1 MEHTVRKA
9 AGPHRRWI
17 FAAIVLIMVLF
28 SAYHVILFLT
38 VPEQK
43 AVVPA
48 ALPGPFIMFTVLM
61 LGLGWL
67 IWLVTARRR

>member
-38 VPEQK
+38 VPEQE

-61 LGLGWL
+61 LGLSWL
-67 IWLVTARRR
+67 IWLMTARRR